1 MPIRKMCR
9 STGVSYSSAHFT
21 NWHIIYLDRTS
32 FLIRDIRQS
41 KTYNCRSNQS
51 GQLRPNDQK
60 ALAKRQRAWNRAM
73 HLLHRQ
79 RPQTPHGRHQQ
90 CHRRFIKQLTR
101 CKTQQIQHKPLV
113 SDHLI
118 VRSPSRRTQCLS
130 DKVDNHIIEHA
141 EKQPDRHTSQCR
153 SRRLFKTD

>member
-32 FLIRDIRQS
+32 FLI
-41 KTYNCRSNQS
+41 KETYDKAKHTTVAAINPVSCGQTTKRLWPKGNGLGIAPCTCSIVSGPRLLTEGISNVIVAS
-51 GQLRPNDQK
+51 LNNSLG
-60 ALAKRQRAWNRAM
+60 AKRS
-73 HLLHRQ
+73 
-79 RPQTPHGRHQQ
+79 
-90 CHRRFIKQLTR
+90 
-101 CKTQQIQHKPLV
+101 KPLV

>member
-32 FLIRDIRQS
+32 FLI
-41 KTYNCRSNQS
+41 KETYDKAKHTTVAAINPVSC
-51 GQLRPNDQK
+51 GQTT
-60 ALAKRQRAWNRAM
+60 KRLCAM

-141 EKQPDRHTSQCR
+141 EKQP
-153 SRRLFKTD
+153 LV

>member
-32 FLIRDIRQS
+32 FLI
-41 KTYNCRSNQS
+41 KETYDKAKHTTVAAINPVSC
-51 GQLRPNDQK
+51 GQTT
-60 ALAKRQRAWNRAM
+60 KRLWPKGNG
-73 HLLHRQ
+73 LHRQ

-141 EKQPDRHTSQCR
+141 EKQPYSHTSQCR